1 MPNHIAQAR
10 LKHLQKSGEE
20 VFRKFAD
27 EHIGKELRV
36 LVEKVPKTPLRR
48 GDGDSQGGSS
58 TNSEP
63 DAINSLHH
71 QEYAGMLFSGWSE
84 NYLSCDETNF
94 HPFPDQE
101 IAKGK
106 VVRGIYKKV
115 LIKNL
120 EKDND

>member
-36 LVEKVPKTPLRR
+36 LVEKVNGEK
-48 GDGDSQGGSS
+48 
-58 TNSEP
+58 
-63 DAINSLHH
+63 
-71 QEYAGMLFSGWSE
+71 FSGWSE
-84 NYLSCDETNF
+84 NYLNCDETNF
-94 HPFPDQE
+94 LPFPDQE

-106 VVRGIYKKV
+106 VVRGIYE
-115 LIKNL
+115 INL
-120 EKDND
+120 RENLGE